1 MDICETIPF
10 STLLSLYFQGKATGN
25 KGALYSRSF
34 IQKSL
39 NALGNFVQVRK
50 KKEEVEWNP
59 GTWDLSCFVA
69 CSTSGG
75 I

>member
-50 KKEEVEWNP
+50 MEEDEEVEFRNL
-59 GTWDLSCFVA
+59 GLVIF
-69 CSTSGG
+69 CSVVH
-75 I
+75 